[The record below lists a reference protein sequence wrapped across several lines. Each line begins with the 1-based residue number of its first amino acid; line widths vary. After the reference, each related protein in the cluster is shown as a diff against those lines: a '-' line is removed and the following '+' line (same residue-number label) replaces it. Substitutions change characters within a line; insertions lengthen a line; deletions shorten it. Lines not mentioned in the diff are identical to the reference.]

1 MKEQEIKTTFE
12 MGFVPTELTFSIE
25 KQEKVDWSALHYTY
39 WKDRDFWKSKLPA
52 GLLEQWSCLEYL
64 VDEMYEANKD
74 KTPLDEINERMGLY
88 ANKIAN

>member
-1 MKEQEIKTTFE
+1 MKAEEIETIFE

-25 KQEKVDWSALHYTY
+25 KQEKVDWSKLHYSY
-39 WKDRDFWKSKLPA
+39 WKDINYWKSRLPR

-64 VDEMYEANKD
+64 AYDLYEANKD

-88 ANKIAN
+88 ANKITN